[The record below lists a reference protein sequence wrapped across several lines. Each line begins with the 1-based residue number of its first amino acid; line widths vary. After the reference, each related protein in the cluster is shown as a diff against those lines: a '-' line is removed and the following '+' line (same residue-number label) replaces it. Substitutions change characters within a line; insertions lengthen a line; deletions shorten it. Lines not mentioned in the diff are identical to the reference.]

1 MLTIVQNKL
10 AEYEI
15 RKHIF
20 LGDYLEN
27 LWLPKKTKLKQWEM
41 FKGEKNMQ
49 N

>member
-10 AEYEI
+10 AEDEI

-27 LWLPKKTKLKQWEM
+27 LQLPKKTKLKQRETV
-41 FKGEKNMQ
+41 KGEKNMQ

>member
-10 AEYEI
+10 AEDEI
-15 RKHIF
+15 RKHIY

-27 LWLPKKTKLKQWEM
+27 LQLPKKTKLKQREM
-41 FKGEKNMQ
+41 VKGEKNMQ